1 MFVIP
6 IVSLAFGLV
15 YGHRTERLRPH
26 VLHAE
31 RARPLLRENIAV
43 AYLLS
48 SMLSQLAQ
56 VLLIEGRKVVFH
68 CDLLCTSRFIQLWHF
83 QVLGIRRH
91 QIEPAP

>member
-1 MFVIP
+1 
-6 IVSLAFGLV
+6 
-15 YGHRTERLRPH
+15 
-26 VLHAE
+26 
-31 RARPLLRENIAV
+31 
-43 AYLLS
+43 
-48 SMLSQLAQ
+48 MLSQLAQ